1 MVKTTSSSRVRNAV
15 PQSFERSERSLRSVA
30 FTGRP
35 RGPLPSAAGVSEALL
50 FKHFPNK
57 EALYSAMQLFCCN
70 EHDPEKTDRIKAL
83 EPSTSTLV
91 LIVHLM
97 VSRTVGTEPN
107 CQEDAVTHHR
117 LMLRSMIEDGEFA
130 RLFYERTMPCW
141 ISKVEQCLVASIAA
155 AEAVA
160 GPVLPN
166 LGALFARHLAKTI
179 MVSLLPATPIVDYGM
194 PREKLVEQVVWFT
207 LRGLGVRDDAIR
219 RYYNPECLPFSW
231 PKFIWKVVRTVSD
244 AIRQLCAQ
252 GCQDLRFVYE

>member
-1 MVKTTSSSRVRNAV
+1 VLKTTLKLSSEERRAAIIRAVRKVFAD
-15 PQSFERSERSLRSVA
+15 
-30 FTGRP
+30 
-35 RGPLPSAAGVSEALL
+35 RGFHGTTTRALADAAGVSEALL

-70 EHDPEKTDRIKAL
+70 ENDPEKIDRIKSL

-97 VSRTVGTEPN
+97 VSRTVGTEPSS
-107 CQEDAVTHHR
+107 QEDAATHHR

-141 ISKVEQCLVASIAA
+141 IAKVEECLLKSIAEG
-155 AEAVA
+155 EAIA

-166 LGALFARHLAKTI
+166 VGALFARHLAKTI

-194 PREKLVEQVVWFT
+194 PRQKLVEQIVWFT
-207 LRGLGVRDDAIR
+207 LRGIGVRDEAIR
-219 RYYNPECLPFSW
+219 RYYNP
-231 PKFIWKVVRTVSD
+231 D
-244 AIRQLCAQ
+244 ALAV
-252 GCQDLRFVYE
+252 LMA

>member
-1 MVKTTSSSRVRNAV
+1 VITRGFDLKTALKLSSEERRAAIIRAVRRVFAEKGFHGTTTRALA
-15 PQSFERSERSLRSVA
+15 E
-30 FTGRP
+30 
-35 RGPLPSAAGVSEALL
+35 AAGVSEALL

-70 EHDPEKTDRIKAL
+70 ENDPEKIDRIKAL

-97 VSRTVGTEPN
+97 VARTVGSEPGS
-107 CQEDAVTHHR
+107 QEDAVTHHR

-141 ISKVEQCLVASIAA
+141 ISKVEECLKASIAA
-155 AEAVA
+155 GDATE
-160 GPVLPN
+160 GPVRHN

-207 LRGLGVRDDAIR
+207 LRGVGVRDEAIK
-219 RYYNPECLPFSW
+219 RYYNPE
-231 PKFIWKVVRTVSD
+231 
-244 AIRQLCAQ
+244 A
-252 GCQDLRFVYE
+252 LRVLMA